1 MRRYKYYDED
11 YEILKYAYDV
21 LSEEMGDCFLDL
33 STYED
38 KSYSPFIFLIY
49 DCNLYLPKTLFLDG
63 RYIADNNF
71 KICDVIDG
79 KKSVN
84 IYVNRKRFI
93 LLDVFEYIKNNVDDI
108 VGELEFVNN
117 INPYIMF
124 YTKSKLSDTVMKY
137 LDDAS
142 CIFFYGGDFNKH
154 KNAYFYLIKIHKKGL
169 YLYEDDNCKQ

>member
-11 YEILKYAYDV
+11 YEILKHAYDV
-21 LSEEMGDCFLDL
+21 LSEEMGEQFFKFV
-33 STYED
+33 TYED
-38 KSYSPFIFLIY
+38 KRSRPFIFVIY
-49 DCNLYLPKTLFLDG
+49 DCNLHLPKTLFLDG
-63 RYIADNNF
+63 RYIVDNNF

-79 KKSVN
+79 KKSEN

-124 YTKSKLSDTVMKY
+124 YTKNKLSDTVMKY
-137 LDDAS
+137 LEGAS
-142 CIFFYGGDFNKH
+142 CSFFYGGDFNKH

-169 YLYEDDNCKQ
+169 YLYENDSSKQ

>member
-1 MRRYKYYDED
+1 MKRYKYYDYD
-11 YEILKYAYDV
+11 YEILKYAYDI
-21 LSEEMGDCFLDL
+21 LLEEMGDCFLDL

-38 KSYSPFIFLIY
+38 KSYSPFIFIIY
-49 DCNLYLPKTLFLDG
+49 DCNLYLPKTLYLDE
-63 RYIADNNF
+63 RFVTDDNF
-71 KICDVIDG
+71 KICGVIDG

-137 LDDAS
+137 LEDAS
-142 CIFFYGGDFNKH
+142 CIFFM
-154 KNAYFYLIKIHKKGL
+154 AVILISIKTHIFI
-169 YLYEDDNCKQ
+169 

>member
-11 YEILKYAYDV
+11 YEILKYAYDI
-21 LSEEMGDCFLDL
+21 LLKEMEGSYLDFVK
-33 STYED
+33 YED
-38 KSYSPFIFLIY
+38 KSCHPFIFLIY
-49 DCNLYLPKTLFLDG
+49 DCNLCLPRTLFLDG
-63 RYIADNNF
+63 RFVADNNF

-108 VGELEFVNN
+108 VDELEFVNN

-124 YTKSKLSDTVMKY
+124 YTKNKLSDTVMKY
-137 LDDAS
+137 LNS
-142 CIFFYGGDFNKH
+142 IPCRFFYGGDFNRH
-154 KNAYFYLIKIHKKGL
+154 KNAYFYMIQIHKNT
-169 YLYEDDNCKQ
+169 LYEDDNCKQ

>member
-1 MRRYKYYDED
+1 MKRYKYYDED
-11 YEILKYAYDV
+11 YEILKYAYDI
-21 LSEEMGDCFLDL
+21 LLEEMGDCFLDL

-38 KSYSPFIFLIY
+38 KRSRPFIFIIY
-49 DCNLYLPKTLFLDG
+49 DCNLYLPKTLYLDG
-63 RYIADNNF
+63 RFVTDNNF

-108 VGELEFVNN
+108 VDELEFVNN

-124 YTKSKLSDTVMKY
+124 YTKNKLSETVMKY
-137 LDDAS
+137 LNSIPCRFFMAVILIS
-142 CIFFYGGDFNKH
+142 IKTHIF
-154 KNAYFYLIKIHKKGL
+154 I
-169 YLYEDDNCKQ
+169 

>member
-1 MRRYKYYDED
+1 MKRYKYYAYD
-11 YEILKYAYDV
+11 YEILKYAYDI
-21 LSEEMGDCFLDL
+21 LLEEMGDCFLDL

-38 KSYSPFIFLIY
+38 KSYSPFIFIIY
-49 DCNLYLPKTLFLDG
+49 DCNLYLPKTLYLDE
-63 RYIADNNF
+63 RFVTDDNF
-71 KICDVIDG
+71 KICGVIDG

-137 LDDAS
+137 LEDAS

-154 KNAYFYLIKIHKKGL
+154 KNAYFYMIKIHKKGL
-169 YLYEDDNCKQ
+169 YLYEDDSSKQ